1 VKPFT
6 DISGEVKWGL
16 KKLIPKVKVTE
27 NEIWFSYSD
36 DTNRKNAAAGFRIS
50 IEVHREEVRV
60 RRSLSSCWVDIS
72 DYSFSSRTELLL
84 FYISLT
90 NVQ

>member
-1 VKPFT
+1 VKPCT

-36 DTNRKNAAAGFRIS
+36 DTNRKNAAAEFRIS
-50 IEVHREEVRV
+50 IEVHKEEVRV
-60 RRSLSSCWVDIS
+60 PRSLSSCWVDIS
-72 DYSFSSRTELLL
+72 DYSFSSQS
-84 FYISLT
+84 FYCFIFP
-90 NVQ
+90 